1 MTLGNSKQLQSWF
14 KRPEWAFRGL
24 SVMDR
29 YILTELAAPLFFGV
43 GAFSSIGLAVGTLF
57 NLVRKI
63 TELGLPL
70 EIALRI
76 FLLQMPYFIGLS
88 FPMATLLASLMA
100 YSRLAKDSEVVA
112 LRGCGVSIYRLV
124 LPAVVLGLLVTG
136 MTFAFNEVLVPTTKY
151 QASTIYEQ
159 ALNQKKLPFQD
170 NNIFYQQFDDVKLPN
185 GEENQ
190 QLIRLF
196 YAHQFDGQQ
205 MKGLVVLDFSQKDLN
220 QVVTAESATWNP
232 TQNIWNFLN
241 GTIYLVAAD
250 GSHRNILRFE
260 QQQLQIPRIPLGLAQ
275 PNRDPI
281 EMNIAEAKQ
290 HLKRLRQGGSEKKV
304 RELEIRIQQKYALPF
319 TCIMFALI
327 GASLGARP
335 QRTSTATGFGI
346 SLLIIFIYYLLSFST
361 DMLGQIGVLS
371 PLMAAWLP
379 ISLGLTTGGW
389 LLARRATY

>member
-124 LPAVVLGLLVTG
+124 LPAVALGLLVTG

-260 QQQLQIPRIPLGLAQ
+260 QQQLQIPRIPLDLAQ